1 MRAFLQRPAVCH
13 INRYGTGP
21 TFKPSDTSP
30 VESVAN
36 IQKLYFFPL
45 VSSSTGGGWIG
56 DASAANEAAD
66 SALMT
71 KSRSQKSIS
80 CSKTR
85 VSRVVQKQ

>member
-1 MRAFLQRPAVCH
+1 MRAFLQRPADCDIKRH
-13 INRYGTGP
+13 GTRP
-21 TFKPSDTSP
+21 TFKPSDASP

-45 VSSSTGGGWIG
+45 VSFSTGGGWIG

-80 CSKTR
+80 CSETR
-85 VSRVVQKQ
+85 VLRVIQK